1 MKIMYLVPIVIVLFF
16 IGCSN
21 ESNIN
26 SPIEDNLDG
35 WEVVTRS
42 TNEEGLQ
49 VNTIFSVS
57 KVINGDQGGFLFT
70 GNIFE
75 TKSGKTG
82 CVFGSLTFLAGSF
95 SGTKTIS
102 MSLDNKKLLGTFGP
116 SMSFNKPASFSVLY
130 AGVNLSNNEQSDFK
144 FVYWAPNGM
153 QYEIPYT
160 YLYFDKAKGV
170 LGILNAQIPHFSRY
184 VFVKRSL

>member
-1 MKIMYLVPIVIVLFF
+1 MKIMYLVPIVLVLFF

-57 KVINGDQGGFLFT
+57 
-70 GNIFE
+70 
-75 TKSGKTG
+75 
-82 CVFGSLTFLAGSF
+82 
-95 SGTKTIS
+95 
-102 MSLDNKKLLGTFGP
+102 
-116 SMSFNKPASFSVLY
+116 
-130 AGVNLSNNEQSDFK
+130 
-144 FVYWAPNGM
+144 
-153 QYEIPYT
+153 
-160 YLYFDKAKGV
+160 
-170 LGILNAQIPHFSRY
+170 R
-184 VFVKRSL
+184 